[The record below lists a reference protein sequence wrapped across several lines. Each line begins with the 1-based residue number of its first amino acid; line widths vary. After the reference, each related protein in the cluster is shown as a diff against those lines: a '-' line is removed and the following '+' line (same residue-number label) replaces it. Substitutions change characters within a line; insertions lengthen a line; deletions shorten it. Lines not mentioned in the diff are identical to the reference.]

1 MSTPVTNTLIITSS
15 MLMAKASSMPEA
27 MAGATRGKVTSK
39 NTRTGEAPKS
49 WAASGRLLSMPT
61 SRAFTSMNT

>member
-1 MSTPVTNTLIITSS
+1 MITSS

-27 MAGATRGKVTSK
+27 MAGATKGKMISK
-39 NTRTGEAPKS
+39 NTRAGEAPRS

-61 SRAFTSMNT
+61 RRAFTSMNT